1 MPVRRSSRWLLVGA
15 PIAALLWLVYCI
27 GVAVLVPR
35 QLRQAALDVG
45 LRLDVGAA
53 RSLYP
58 GELRLKGVELHFPA
72 VGALVSAR
80 QVVVAPSWRGLF
92 SSAPL
97 VESVRASRIVLR
109 WEHGSLGPFEAR
121 VRRPSA
127 AHGDPDGVLEI
138 GGAGAR
144 WRTAS
149 HVATSTLRASV
160 ELHHEEFEPGRA
172 ARVVLGDGVLEV
184 SDITL
189 AEAPRRAPLVA
200 TSDQRLGMQAILRL
214 ENATFDAERGFE
226 AAGRLYLKGEDAGV
240 GLELV
245 GAAQSV
251 RWMLS
256 MLEGQSF
263 VVQASSRACG
273 SGVAFD
279 GIRFESGLTG
289 VRGALRASADGWSGV
304 LQARRG
310 SFSLGVSITPNGM
323 QTLLSP
329 QPFWLDVELARIR
342 DVCAADGS

>member
-1 MPVRRSSRWLLVGA
+1 LLVSV
-15 PIAALLWLVYCI
+15 PIVSLLWLVYCI

-35 QLRQAALDVG
+35 QLRLAALGVG

-58 GELRLKGVELHFPA
+58 GELRLRDVELHVPSL
-72 VGALVSAR
+72 GALVSAR

-97 VESVRASRIVLR
+97 VESARASGIVLR
-109 WEHGSLGPFEAR
+109 WEHGSLGPLEAR

-127 AHGDPDGVLEI
+127 ARGEPDDGVLEI
-138 GGAGAR
+138 HGAGAL
-144 WRTAS
+144 WQTAS
-149 HVATSTLRASV
+149 HAGTSTLRASFEV
-160 ELHHEEFEPGRA
+160 QYDEFEPGRA
-172 ARVVLGDGVLEV
+172 ARAVLGDGVLEV
-184 SDITL
+184 SDIAL
-189 AEAPRRAPLVA
+189 VEPPRGAPLVA
-200 TSDQRLGMQAILRL
+200 ASDGQLGMQAMLRL

-226 AAGRLYLKGEDAGV
+226 AAGRLYLKGEDAGI

-245 GAAQSV
+245 GAGASV

-263 VVQASSRACG
+263 VVEASSRACG
-273 SGVAFD
+273 SGVALD

-289 VRGALRASADGWSGV
+289 ARGALRATAEGWSGV

-310 SFSLGVSITPNGM
+310 SFSLGVGITPSGV

-329 QPFWLDVELARIR
+329 QPFWLDVELGRIR
-342 DVCAADGS
+342 DVCAAGGS